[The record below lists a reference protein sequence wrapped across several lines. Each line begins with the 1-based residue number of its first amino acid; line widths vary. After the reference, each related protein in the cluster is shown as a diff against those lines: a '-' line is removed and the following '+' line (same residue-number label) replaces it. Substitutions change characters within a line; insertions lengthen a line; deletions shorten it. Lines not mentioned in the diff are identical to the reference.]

1 MHDITLRAQ
10 KGGGADS
17 ISAPT
22 RVILAKMSNRG
33 RATFRRGGLLGLL
46 SGRLRGGLVASSL
59 PGAGSSCN
67 GRQDSSASSSGSTI
81 ISASGSVEDPTYS
94 GDFNG
99 GLSSIMTML
108 RSINNTTT
116 SLERRLCAIEEQ
128 QSKLSESMIE
138 MKAIIRKQDK
148 ESFCIKGSS
157 LEVGAHVFAP
167 SNSYYYN
174 NSP

>member
-1 MHDITLRAQ
+1 MRDITLRAQ

-33 RATFRRGGLLGLL
+33 RATFRRGGSLGLL

-67 GRQDSSASSSGSTI
+67 GHQDSSASSSGSTI
-81 ISASGSVEDPTYS
+81 ITASGSVEDPTYS

-128 QSKLSESMIE
+128 QSKLSESM
-138 MKAIIRKQDK
+138 KAIIRKQDK
-148 ESFCIKGSS
+148 ESFYIKGSS

>member
-1 MHDITLRAQ
+1 MRDIFDYIACT
-10 KGGGADS
+10 KGGGGDS

-33 RATFRRGGLLGLL
+33 RATFRRGGSLGLL

-59 PGAGSSCN
+59 PCTGSSCN
-67 GRQDSSASSSGSTI
+67 GRQDSGASSSGSTI
-81 ISASGSVEDPTYS
+81 ITASGSVEDPTYS

-99 GLSSIMTML
+99 GIMTML